1 MFSLSRFESLPGPM
15 LVSLV
20 NTQLRDHFA
29 SLQELALYHD
39 IAADALSRHLERAG
53 FIYVEA
59 QNQFKAQ

>member
-1 MFSLSRFESLPGPM
+1 MFSLNRFESLPGPM

-20 NTQLRDHFA
+20 NTQLRDHFPA
-29 SLQELALYHD
+29 
-39 IAADALSRHLERAG
+39 RAG